1 MANEIT
7 KLANLFDPE
16 VVGNLIDKKLI
27 DNIVFAPLA
36 DVDNTLVG
44 RPGDIL
50 TMPFFY
56 YAGAASDLSEGVA
69 ISTVSLNASTASVQ
83 VKEIGKGF
91 LLTDN
96 AILSGYGDPIG
107 QAASQLT
114 KAIADKVDIDL
125 LAEMTSSIAS
135 TMTYETSSTTAPVGV
150 ADIASA
156 LELFGED
163 IDGAKALV
171 CSPKLYTAIRA
182 TKDWCPASEF
192 AADAL
197 VRGSVGRIFG
207 CDIIV
212 SNRLKG
218 ASAVAEKAFIVKP
231 GALRLVMKRN
241 VLVEFDRDVLLRG
254 NVVTA
259 TMHYAPYLYNPAGA
273 IMLQAE
279 S

>member
-50 TMPFFY
+50 TMPYFV

-69 ISTVSLNASTASVQ
+69 ISTVSLNASTASVTIRE
-83 VKEIGKGF
+83 VGKGF

-96 AILSGYGDPIG
+96 ALLSGFGDPIG

-135 TMTYETSSTTAPVGV
+135 TMTYETSSSTAPVGV
-150 ADIASA
+150 ADIAAA

-192 AADAL
+192 AAGAL
-197 VRGSVGRIFG
+197 VRGSVGQIFG
-207 CDIIV
+207 CNIIV

-218 ASAVAEKAFIVKP
+218 VSAAAEKAFIVKP

-273 IMLQAE
+273 IMLKAGT
-279 S
+279 